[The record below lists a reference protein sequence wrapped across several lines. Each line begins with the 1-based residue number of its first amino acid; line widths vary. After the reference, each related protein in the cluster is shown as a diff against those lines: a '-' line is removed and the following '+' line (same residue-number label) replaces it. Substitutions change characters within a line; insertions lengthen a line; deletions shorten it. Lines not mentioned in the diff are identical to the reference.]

1 MYAVTSC
8 FEPSGNWLPLAEAA
22 TMPKLQRAGGHARI
36 AFKRRE
42 GATSLDRLY
51 QEGCSKIRLPRM
63 SGAVPEA
70 VLINT
75 AGGLTGGDSLTTEIS
90 LQAGAQAVMTTQA
103 CERIYRSVGGDAEVA
118 TRIELSEGTRLDW
131 LPQETILFDG
141 GRLSRRFEADLAG
154 GAELLAVEAL
164 VLGREAMGET
174 VTSGLFRDRWR
185 IRRNGRLLF
194 ADDLRLSGD
203 IAALAGEKATLGGNR
218 AIATILFVTEDADQ
232 LIDAL
237 RDAIGGAG
245 GASAWD
251 GKLVARLAAPDSLTL
266 RRFLIPALAVLLG
279 GRALPK
285 VWQI

>member
-1 MYAVTSC
+1 MYAGASC
-8 FEPSGNWLPLAEAA
+8 LEPEGDFPSSPVAA
-22 TMPKLQRAGGHARI
+22 APPKMQRARGHSRI
-36 AFKRRE
+36 SFKRRDNV
-42 GATSLDRLY
+42 SCLDRLF
-51 QEGCSKIRLPRM
+51 QEGCAKIRLPRM
-63 SGAVPEA
+63 LDAIPEA

-90 LQAGAQAVMTTQA
+90 LNAGAQAVMTTQA
-103 CERIYRSVGGDAEVA
+103 CERIYRSTGSDAEVL
-118 TRIELSEGTRLDW
+118 TRVDLAKGARFDW

-141 GRLSRRFEADLAG
+141 GRLSRRFEADLAE
-154 GAELLAVEAL
+154 GAELLGVEAL

-185 IRRNGRLLF
+185 IRQNGKLLF

-203 IAALAGEKATLGGNR
+203 IAALAAEKAALGGNR
-218 AIATILFVTEDADQ
+218 AIATVLLVTEDADQ
-232 LIDAL
+232 LLDPL
-237 RDAIGGAG
+237 RDVIGDAG

-266 RRFLIPALAVLLG
+266 RRHLIPALAVLLG

>member
-1 MYAVTSC
+1 M
-8 FEPSGNWLPLAEAA
+8 PPLPL
-22 TMPKLQRAGGHARI
+22 PKHQRARGTGRI
-36 AFKRRE
+36 
-42 GATSLDRLY
+42 GTQVLDGRTRLTTLF
-51 QEGCSKIRLPRM
+51 QEGCAKIRLPHTHDK
-63 SGAVPEA
+63 SLQA

-75 AGGLTGGDSLTTEIS
+75 AGGLTGGDEV
-90 LQAGAQAVMTTQA
+90 QWEADAAPGARMVLTTQA
-103 CERIYRSVGGDAEVA
+103 CERVYRSLGDDA
-118 TRIELSEGTRLDW
+118 TVSTRLKVRAGAHLDW

-141 GRLSRRFEADLAG
+141 GRLSRRFEADLAEG
-154 GAELLAVEAL
+154 TELLAVEAL

-185 IRRNGRLLF
+185 IRQNGKLLF

-203 IAALAGEKATLGGNR
+203 IAALAAEQAALGGNR
-218 AIATILFVTEDADQ
+218 AIATVLLVTEDADQ
-232 LIDAL
+232 LLDPL
-237 RDAIGGAG
+237 RDVIGDAG

-266 RRFLIPALAVLLG
+266 RRSLIPALAVLLG

>member
-1 MYAVTSC
+1 MNAEFRTAELLASQRVRAEGRLTIVQA
-8 FEPSGNWLPLAEAA
+8 EGRTRLAE
-22 TMPKLQRAGGHARI
+22 
-36 AFKRRE
+36 
-42 GATSLDRLY
+42 LY
-51 QEGCSKIRLPRM
+51 QEGAAKIRLPKHD
-63 SGAVPEA
+63 GDGIEA

-75 AGGLTGGDSLTTEIS
+75 AGGLTGGDRLAWRIGVGENAALTLS
-90 LQAGAQAVMTTQA
+90 TQA
-103 CERIYRSVGGDAEVA
+103 CEKIYRSAGGAAQVSTAVSVGSGGWLA
-118 TRIELSEGTRLDW
+118 W

-232 LIDAL
+232 RIDAL